1 MMTRIALVAALAG
14 VAFLCAAQAVADPNP
29 MVSPQPQASAVPSM
43 TTPSS
48 LPGSG
53 NHMSVDPCA
62 LLTARDA
69 SSVVGAVN
77 PTPQRPS
84 ANECLWSAASVAN
97 ATGPVSQVL
106 FTVDLAQEAK
116 HGCHGLGCIGIV
128 QSVTGMIPGMSSFNS
143 TVSEIGGAA
152 TMIQGLG
159 QRAAWSNGIL
169 AVLQDQVI
177 FRLKLGGAQS
187 EMLNA
192 SESIARNVL
201 NNMHNKAATPQ

>member
-1 MMTRIALVAALAG
+1 MHMTRIAVVAAVAGLAL
-14 VAFLCAAQAVADPNP
+14 LCAAEAVADP
-29 MVSPQPQASAVPSM
+29 SPAPQASSAPSASA
-43 TTPSS
+43 TSS
-48 LPGSG
+48 PPGSG

-77 PTPQRPS
+77 STPQRPS
-84 ANECLWSAASVAN
+84 ANECLWSAASLTH

-106 FTVDLAQEAK
+106 FTADLAQEAK

-159 QRAAWSNGIL
+159 QRAAWANGIL

-177 FRLKLGGAQS
+177 FKLKLSGTQS
-187 EMLNA
+187 DMLDA
-192 SESIARNVL
+192 SESLARNVL
-201 NNMHNKAATPQ
+201 NNMQKPATPPP